1 MEWNSYSYEIVNP
14 LFGMDIF
21 LGKVIPKGMTNPIHT
36 GIAIPLKN
44 EWNSYSV

>member
-21 LGKVIPKGMTNPIHT
+21 LGEVIHKGMTNP
-36 GIAIPLKN
+36 AIGA
-44 EWNSYSV
+44 

>member
-14 LFGMDIF
+14 LFGRNIF
-21 LGKVIPKGMTNPIHT
+21 LGKVIPKRITNLIYT